1 VWKQKQ
7 AKIKLTT
14 TMIISNLFAKR
25 FLMKTSFSSNKSLL
39 ILKTMTRQQQQQ
51 QQQKQYKIKARMISS
66 TSATYYRHE
75 VNDNDTTP
83 SMTSP
88 GSQAFIDCERMALI
102 DLFDQHAITLKDH
115 GNDKYI
121 NEDGLTKLLNAV
133 GEKPT
138 PTMLKQMFDEADL
151 DGNGAIDLK
160 EFLTAADTLL
170 GGAPAGIVLL
180 CGGPGC
186 GKGTLAKR
194 LEEQCGLVH
203 LSSGDLLRNE
213 VERGTVLG
221 KEVKDVMEC
230 GGLVSSAVIVT
241 LIRRALR
248 GHGPGRRVLLD
259 GFPRSPQNA
268 ADLVE
273 LGAKP
278 ELAINLECDDT
289 ILIERILN
297 RAAKNIESGEG
308 RSDDNIHTALKR
320 LRTFHKMHRTTMDF
334 LHENHVPIVN
344 LDCSGTAD
352 QVWNQLLAIGRLVR
366 PAVWIDTSDLKQD

>member
-1 VWKQKQ
+1 MMR
-7 AKIKLTT
+7 I
-14 TMIISNLFAKR
+14 
-25 FLMKTSFSSNKSLL
+25 
-39 ILKTMTRQQQQQ
+39 MTRQQQQQ
-51 QQQKQYKIKARMISS
+51 QQHNIKTRMISS
-66 TSATYYRHE
+66 TTSTNYRHQ
-75 VNDNDTTP
+75 VNDNDPKP
-83 SMTSP
+83 STASSP
-88 GSQAFIDCERMALI
+88 GSKAFIDCERMALI
-102 DLFDQHAITLKDH
+102 DLFDKHAIASLKDDD
-115 GNDKYI
+115 NNKYI
-121 NEDGLTKLLNAV
+121 NEDGLTQLLNAV

-138 PTMLKQMFDEADL
+138 PAMLKQMFEQADL
-151 DGNGAIDLK
+151 DGNGAIDLS

-170 GGAPAGIVLL
+170 GGAPTGIVLL

-194 LEEQCGLVH
+194 LEEECGLVH

-221 KEVKDVMEC
+221 KEVKEVMES
-230 GGLVSSAVIVT
+230 GGLVSSAVILA
-241 LIRRALR
+241 LIRRAVR
-248 GHGPGRRVLLD
+248 GHGSGKRVLLD

-297 RAAKNIESGEG
+297 RAAQSNESGEG
-308 RSDDNIHTALKR
+308 RSDDNIHTALQR

-366 PAVWIDTSDLKQD
+366 PAVWIDTSDLNKRD